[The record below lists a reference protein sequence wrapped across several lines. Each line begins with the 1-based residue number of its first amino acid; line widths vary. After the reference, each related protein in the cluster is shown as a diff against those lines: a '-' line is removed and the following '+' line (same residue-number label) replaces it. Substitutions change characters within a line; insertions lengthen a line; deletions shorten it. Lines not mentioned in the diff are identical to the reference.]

1 MRRATAL
8 RGPDAELR
16 SAHHAAYVRCAVCRA
31 QSSRCLVRGRAGRA
45 KVLCAIVSGNPRA
58 RAILGRCGQGASAF
72 AAPRGLCG
80 RGRGGPVPARAEPF
94 GLVCTVR
101 PRAPAAPGFLA
112 VADARC
118 GRPCKRLFSFHEL
131 LTHKFIYRSAALRAY
146 RRHRLLGEAQDGQLL
161 DLLALCFMVR
171 ARGSCLA
178 RVPTPT
184 EASGIWARAR
194 YCELPHKVDGSCSQ
208 G

>member
-1 MRRATAL
+1 MRGGQRRYRARRSRA
-8 RGPDAELR
+8 RR
-16 SAHHAAYVRCAVCRA
+16 SAARR
-31 QSSRCLVRGRAGRA
+31 S
-45 KVLCAIVSGNPRA
+45 RA
-58 RAILGRCGQGASAF
+58 RRSKGSAIAGT
-72 AAPRGLCG
+72 
-80 RGRGGPVPARAEPF
+80 GPV
-94 GLVCTVR
+94 VCTVR

-146 RRHRLLGEAQDGQLL
+146 SRHRLLGEAQDGQLL
-161 DLLALCFMVR
+161 DLLALCFTVR

-184 EASGIWARAR
+184 EASGILAPGQV
-194 YCELPHKVDGSCSQ
+194 L
-208 G
+208 